1 MCMTCTPCPCP
12 STSNTRPHKYC
23 CGLVRVQPALDPMAS
38 NLVALRAVVGHE
50 AEREARKAV
59 RIAAKQEQL
68 EADRKLLGGAAA
80 SSDEAA
86 PSAAA
91 NPEEAGGVA
100 EGDGRDE

>member
-1 MCMTCTPCPCP
+1 MCMTCTPCPCVQAQA
-12 STSNTRPHKYC
+12 TLDPHKYC

-91 NPEEAGGVA
+91 PASP
-100 EGDGRDE
+100 